1 FANAHD
7 DSAAREAAA
16 IDGVV
21 PSLVVAPASTDE
33 TAAVVAF
40 AAGERLAIVPR
51 GSGAALEQGAPAERV
66 DLVLDLSRLD
76 RIVEYNPDDLTI
88 SVEAGVTA
96 GALAATLG
104 PPGQLLPID
113 PPGGGART
121 LGGLVA
127 TNASGPL
134 RARYGTMRDLLL
146 GVRFVQADGVVTW
159 GGARVVKSVTGY
171 DVPKL
176 LVGALG
182 TLGILGE
189 LTLRLHPL
197 PEAEATCLLPLRST
211 EIAQDVVAR
220 LVDSP
225 LQPSRCELLDAAALA
240 GDAGVTIT
248 GCAPLGLLRVAL
260 RQDEP
265 AVLAK
270 AIERLRAFVD
280 ESDGS
285 VVVERG
291 STALR
296 TSLDPWG
303 PVPAGPLA
311 LMRALKQEFD
321 PRGTLNPGRFVGG
334 L

>member
-1 FANAHD
+1 M
-7 DSAAREAAA
+7 
-16 IDGVV
+16 V
-21 PSLVVAPASTDE
+21 SLGSVEGAVRAQQAMVVAEATRVRARAE
-33 TAAVVAF
+33 TMGPGFWRTYDRVLAESGPTVL
-40 AAGERLAIVPR
+40 RLATLATR
-51 GSGAALEQGAPAERV
+51 
-66 DLVLDLSRLD
+66 
-76 RIVEYNPDDLTI
+76 
-88 SVEAGVTA
+88 
-96 GALAATLG
+96 LAATL
-104 PPGQLLPID
+104 D
-113 PPGGGART
+113 EVRAS
-121 LGGLVA
+121 LG
-127 TNASGPL
+127 
-134 RARYGTMRDLLL
+134 
-146 GVRFVQADGVVTW
+146 
-159 GGARVVKSVTGY
+159 
-171 DVPKL
+171 
-176 LVGALG
+176 
-182 TLGILGE
+182 
-189 LTLRLHPL
+189 
-197 PEAEATCLLPLRST
+197 
-211 EIAQDVVAR
+211 
-220 LVDSP
+220 
-225 LQPSRCELLDAAALA
+225 